1 MNYKGIKYLVI
12 SLTTL
17 LIIFSCS
24 KDELRDEINFVND
37 STKIGIETSDYD
49 LGIKFNAPKNWD
61 LQPAS
66 LSRKVESNS
75 NDSFIYQPI
84 YLFFDTSTKSI
95 LSVGKVVSLDTSMSK
110 NSRINFYKSL
120 LTRKN
125 KNNKLAFSSF
135 TNNKIHFN
143 KISYEKENLI
153 SYKIIF
159 NNDNFDIIQFDYSF
173 SKENLKSEIEFIKA
187 SIGTIDRIK
196 KEN

>member
-95 LSVGKVVSLDTSMSK
+95 FVAFIALSADQIIDGAVNVSITPIDAGVLTSLVDVSAE
-110 NSRINFYKSL
+110 KSC
-120 LTRKN
+120 
-125 KNNKLAFSSF
+125 
-135 TNNKIHFN
+135 
-143 KISYEKENLI
+143 
-153 SYKIIF
+153 
-159 NNDNFDIIQFDYSF
+159 
-173 SKENLKSEIEFIKA
+173 
-187 SIGTIDRIK
+187 G
-196 KEN
+196 